1 MRRSTFSPEPD
12 CAIAQ
17 SLGVIGD
24 GWELL
29 IVRDLARGLSR
40 FDELAGSLHISR
52 KVLTERL
59 NSLVDSRIVNKTAYQ
74 DRPTRYA
81 YELTPR
87 GRALLPVLVALQD
100 WGDRWLLG
108 DGSLTGTNAADEPP
122 AQRLHELVGQRV
134 PYVALPSTRGTT
146 TNAPSTRG
154 TTADAP
160 STRGTTTN
168 APSAHGTTADAL
180 SPRGTTVNALSPRG
194 TTVDAT
200 AVRGTTVD
208 SSPTRD
214 TEADAPRPRGKT
226 ADDPA
231 TRGTE
236 AETPPTHDTEADDPA
251 AAGAEADASST
262 RGTAVDSG
270 SLSAGGAAVDV
281 VDVGARATVIFGYPA
296 TGRPTPL
303 PDGWGEIPGAAGCTL
318 ENRLFAARYDEFAA
332 KGIAVRGVST
342 QRTDEQ
348 QAFAQAEGI
357 PHLLLSD
364 LDLELTAALRLPT
377 FRAGGYERL
386 KRFVLIV
393 GADRVIR
400 SVRYP
405 VTDIADAVDW
415 ALTTG

>member
-29 IVRDLARGLSR
+29 IVRDLARGVDR
-40 FDELAGSLHISR
+40 FDQLAESLAISR

-59 NSLVDSRIVNKTAYQ
+59 TGLLDSEIIERSAYQ

-81 YELTPR
+81 YRLTPR

-108 DGSLTGTNAADEPP
+108 DGSLTGTNDADEPP
-122 AQRLHELVGQRV
+122 AHRIHELVGQRV
-134 PYVALPSTRGTT
+134 PDISLPSI
-146 TNAPSTRG
+146 A
-154 TTADAP
+154 
-160 STRGTTTN
+160 
-168 APSAHGTTADAL
+168 
-180 SPRGTTVNALSPRG
+180 
-194 TTVDAT
+194 
-200 AVRGTTVD
+200 
-208 SSPTRD
+208 
-214 TEADAPRPRGKT
+214 
-226 ADDPA
+226 
-231 TRGTE
+231 
-236 AETPPTHDTEADDPA
+236 
-251 AAGAEADASST
+251 
-262 RGTAVDSG
+262 GTA
-270 SLSAGGAAVDV
+270 LDV
-281 VDVGARATVIFGYPA
+281 VDTGSQSTVLFGYPA

-303 PDGWGEIPGAAGCTL
+303 PDGWDEIAGATGCTL

-332 KGIAVRGVST
+332 KGVAIRGVST

-348 QAFAQAEGI
+348 EAFAKAEEI

-364 LDLELTAALRLPT
+364 LELELTAALRLPT

-386 KRFVLIV
+386 KRVVLVI
-393 GADRVIR
+393 GTDRAIKA
-400 SVRYP
+400 VRYP

-415 ALTTG
+415 ALRTA